1 MTSNC
6 REVSGATSVFC
17 GPILRKGT
25 NILLVKGTLHAGM
38 KETCAKTT
46 MITSASFDI
55 GCLKDI
61 PEEEDDD
68 DKLTIQPLSV
78 SKSKDVF

>member
-1 MTSNC
+1 
-6 REVSGATSVFC
+6 
-17 GPILRKGT
+17 
-25 NILLVKGTLHAGM
+25 M

-78 SKSKDVF
+78 SKSRDVF